1 MENRPRESTVSIFI
15 SFRMV
20 CDRVDKSKPHIS
32 AMWKEEEEEGRE
44 KKKERS
50 SSASVDAGQVKHLFV

>member
-1 MENRPRESTVSIFI
+1 
-15 SFRMV
+15 MV